1 MTATQILMLPYIGR
15 RGDWLGTWMLIIQ
28 DHVVVY
34 ELQPDTG
41 DSKTAGDVQV
51 LRVFGPYQDRS
62 QR

>member
-1 MTATQILMLPYIGR
+1 
-15 RGDWLGTWMLIIQ
+15 MLIIQ
-28 DHVVVY
+28 GHVVVY

-41 DSKTAGDVQV
+41 DSKTAGDVYV

>member
-1 MTATQILMLPYIGR
+1 MAIRRLGRHPYIGR

-28 DHVVVY
+28 GHVVVY

-41 DSKTAGDVQV
+41 DSKTAGDVYV